1 MSILEDLKSSK
12 NLIIGAGTTGKSL
25 SRFLNSKNIS
35 YAIYDEKISSMDGIE
50 VLSEIP
56 KEVDIALVS
65 PGWRLDNPGIVEMQ
79 NRGVRLIS
87 EIDLAWLL
95 KTEINPEQK
104 WVAVTGT
111 NGKTTTVQMLE
122 SILNISD
129 LSAIACG
136 NVGLPAIEAVSSS
149 ENYQVLALELSSFQ
163 IEWSKLPKFEASAIL
178 NIAEDHIDWHE
189 SFDQYANAKLK
200 ILSQSKTAILNLNDP
215 EIALRS
221 TGIPGNKVFFGLD
234 TPQAGELG
242 LVENVL
248 VDRAFVSDP
257 NQAEAFAELSDIIP
271 AVPHNVSN
279 AMAAAGLALALKI
292 PHSKVA
298 QGLKSFKL
306 DHHRL
311 ELIASSEG
319 IDWVDDSKATN
330 PHAAKA
336 ALSSYL
342 SVIWIAG
349 GLAKGASMVDLIH
362 KTSKRIKSA
371 ILIGT
376 DRELIAAELSKQ
388 APHVEIF
395 RVEKAGS
402 SLEMMEEIVTLAKKL
417 ANKDDTVLLAP
428 ACASMDQFKSYAER
442 GDLFAAAVKK
452 LVENEK

>member
-1 MSILEDLKSSK
+1 MSILEDLRSSK

-25 SRFLNSKNIS
+25 ARFLNSKNIS
-35 YAIYDEKISSMDGIE
+35 YAIYDEKINSMDGVE
-50 VLSEIP
+50 VLNALP
-56 KEVDIALVS
+56 NEVDIALVS
-65 PGWRLDNPGIVEMQ
+65 PGWRLDNPGIIELR

-129 LSAIACG
+129 LNAIACG
-136 NVGLPAIEAVSSS
+136 NVGLPAIEAVASS

-163 IEWSKLPKFEASAIL
+163 IEWSQLPKFEASAIL
-178 NIAEDHIDWHE
+178 NIADDHIDWHE
-189 SFDQYANAKLK
+189 SFDKYANAKLK
-200 ILSQSKTAILNLNDP
+200 ILSQSKMAILNLNDP

-221 TGIPGNKVFFGLD
+221 TGIPGHKVFFGLD

-248 VDRAFVSDP
+248 VDRAFVADP
-257 NQAEAFAELSDIIP
+257 NKAEAFAELSDIIP

-279 AMAAAGLALALKI
+279 AMAAAGLALALNVS
-292 PHSKVA
+292 HTNVA
-298 QGLKSFKL
+298 IGLKSFKL

-311 ELIASSEG
+311 ELITSHGG

-336 ALSSYL
+336 ALSSYH

-349 GLAKGASMVDLIH
+349 GLAKGASMVDLIF
-362 KTSKRIKSA
+362 KSRQRLKSA

-376 DRELIAAELSKQ
+376 DRELIANELQKQ
-388 APHVEIF
+388 APNVEIY
-395 RVEKAGS
+395 RVDKHGTA
-402 SLEMMEEIVTLAKKL
+402 LEMMEEIVSLAKKL
-417 ANKDDTVLLAP
+417 ASKDDTVLLAP

-452 LVENEK
+452 LVIHEK